1 MPQDI
6 ERNRGARHDNDA
18 DTDRNDGAVE
28 LVTTTASYLV
38 TDVTRRPFKLV
49 VHLSLYGGSQPFAA
63 MPIQHRITGKCTK
76 LQRMSSTDGEAH
88 RLLSSSANKTMT
100 NTFTVNFSNKEGIMG
115 EFTSGFFMGDQA
127 TNGRV
132 LIVDDEADVRK
143 VVRMTLQKAGYDVLE
158 AENGEK
164 AIETI
169 NAGEN
174 RLLLDVL
181 VCDIRMPKINGVEA
195 IAYFR
200 ANYPRVPVIVLTGF
214 PDADM
219 ATSMLRQGVVD
230 YLVKPVEGEKLR
242 ESVARAMEQRELAHL

>member
-1 MPQDI
+1 MASIPSDLVTQPMI
-6 ERNRGARHDNDA
+6 RLCCHRGGVFKPGWWIP
-18 DTDRNDGAVE
+18 TVLDGADGGRIAGKYRKHQ
-28 LVTTTASYLV
+28 TTPRTA
-38 TDVTRRPFKLV
+38 
-49 VHLSLYGGSQPFAA
+49 
-63 MPIQHRITGKCTK
+63 
-76 LQRMSSTDGEAH
+76 GEAH
-88 RLLSSSANKTMT
+88 GLLSSSARRPRTHFL
-100 NTFTVNFSNKEGIMG
+100 FTIHKEDIMA
-115 EFTSGFFMGDQA
+115 EFTSGFFMGDQT

-143 VVRMTLQKAGYDVLE
+143 VVRMTLQKAGYDILE

-169 NAGEN
+169 NSGEN

-181 VCDIRMPKINGVEA
+181 ICDIRMPKINGVEA